1 MSNAKINAT
10 PRWLCQLPVA
20 ATTTTLYGHNV
31 PRHIHIYILIWPVR
45 SPSSSLLLFYLNTSS
60 FRFVPWHLAA
70 ILCQFPVSVI
80 RTGEPEN
87 GETKSSATRQ
97 PRIQSLR
104 WPGEW
109 YRDTPCSSLAW
120 LSAKCSAINLPS

>member
-1 MSNAKINAT
+1 MPLHAGCANFLLQQPLLPYMDT
-10 PRWLCQLPVA
+10 PH
-20 ATTTTLYGHNV
+20 T
-31 PRHIHIYILIWPVR
+31 HIHIYIFIWPVR

-87 GETKSSATRQ
+87 GEWRNEELGNSAAEDSEPQMAR
-97 PRIQSLR
+97 
-104 WPGEW
+104 
-109 YRDTPCSSLAW
+109 
-120 LSAKCSAINLPS
+120 